1 MILWTSKPNHTIFSM
16 TPAHTKDIMVFFQDQ
31 QVCALG
37 DLENIFSYQN
47 QFVEIFLHIIFNVK
61 IKIKQFVKLQHLM
74 TPKKKKSMFL
84 LGFLLSGILGLRI
97 RLLFVA
103 IFVFDIVSVV
113 VPYPH
118 FF

>member
-1 MILWTSKPNHTIFSM
+1 M

-61 IKIKQFVKLQHLM
+61 IKIKQFVKLEHLM
-74 TPKKKKSMFL
+74 TPKKK
-84 LGFLLSGILGLRI
+84 IN
-97 RLLFVA
+97 
-103 IFVFDIVSVV
+103 VSAWISSFW
-113 VPYPH
+113 H
-118 FF
+118 FGTADPSSFCRDFCF